1 MKEKKKVLLICGSN
15 NQTTMMHKIG
25 MHLKDYDCYYTP
37 YYCDGVLKLL
47 YKANL
52 LSFTVIGKHHQQRAI
67 EYLSSHYLNID
78 FAGNSNDYELVI
90 TSSDLLIQRNIRNK
104 KIVLVQE
111 GMTDP
116 VNIFYYLSKY
126 LGAPRYLASTSTAGL
141 SDAYDLFCVA
151 SEGYAEHFINNGCDP
166 GKIAVTGIPNFD
178 NARIFYNNNLPLKNY
193 VLAATSD
200 ARETFKYENRKRFI
214 YKCLDISD
222 GRQLIFK
229 LHPNE
234 NFQRAVKEIKKYAPS
249 AIVFCSGNAEQ
260 MIANCDVLITKY
272 SSVVFVGLAL
282 GKEVYSD
289 FDIDVLKKL
298 TPIQNGGTSGKQIA
312 QLCTSLLENEPSAVQ
327 DSRYIKTIERI
338 LPNSISGEAA

>member
-1 MKEKKKVLLICGSN
+1 
-15 NQTTMMHKIG
+15 MMHKIG
-25 MHLKDYDCYYTP
+25 THLADYDCFYTP
-37 YYCDGVLKLL
+37 YYCDGMLKLF

-67 EYLSSHYLNID
+67 EYLSSHDLNID
-78 FAGNSNDYELVI
+78 FEGNSNDYELVI

-151 SEGYAEHFINNGCDP
+151 SHGYAEHFINNGCDA

-178 NARIFYNNNLPLKNY
+178 NAGIFYNNNLPFKNY

-214 YKCLDISD
+214 YKCLDIAD

-234 NFQRAVKEIKKYAPS
+234 NSRRAVKEIKKYAPS

-289 FDIDVLKKL
+289 FDIEILKKL

-312 QLCTSLLENEPSAVQ
+312 QLCTSLIENEQYAVKE
-327 DSRYIKTIERI
+327 SRSIQKIERI
-338 LPNSISGEAA
+338 IPNSISGEAA

>member
-1 MKEKKKVLLICGSN
+1 
-15 NQTTMMHKIG
+15 MMHKIG
-25 MHLKDYDCYYTP
+25 VHLLDYDCYYTP

-67 EYLSSHYLNID
+67 EYLSSHNLNID
-78 FAGNSNDYELVI
+78 FEGNSNNYELVI

-151 SEGYAEHFINNGCDP
+151 SEGYAKHFINNGCDP
-166 GKIAVTGIPNFD
+166 DKIAVTGIPNFD
-178 NARIFYNNNLPLKNY
+178 NARIFYDNNLPLKNY

-222 GRQLIFK
+222 GMQLIFK

-249 AIVFCSGNAEQ
+249 AIVFCSGIAEQ
-260 MIANCDVLITKY
+260 MIANCEVLVTKY

-282 GKEVYSD
+282 GKKVYSD
-289 FDIDVLKKL
+289 FDIEVLKKL
-298 TPIQNGGTSGKQIA
+298 TPIQNDGTSGKQIA
-312 QLCTSLLENEPSAVQ
+312 HLCASLIENEPSAVQ
-327 DSRYIKTIERI
+327 DSRYIQTIERI